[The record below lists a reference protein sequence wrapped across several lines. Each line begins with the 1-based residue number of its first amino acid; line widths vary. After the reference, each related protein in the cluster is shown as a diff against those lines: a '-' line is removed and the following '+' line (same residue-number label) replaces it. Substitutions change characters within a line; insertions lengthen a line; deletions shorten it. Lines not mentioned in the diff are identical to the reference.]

1 MYIQISQNPEA
12 PVAISRKL
20 HKAMKFD
27 NSKNPCGA
35 ISISQ
40 IKGTDQFAII
50 KRSPQETFETQCS
63 LVTPHPQRSRKT
75 PSVFHFTIPSLEYI
89 KAVTGIVTTGGK
101 IIKVTPI
108 TLANGM
114 TIYKMETKK

>member
-12 PVAISRKL
+12 PVSISRKL
-20 HKAMKFD
+20 HKALELD
-27 NSKNPCGA
+27 NGKNPCGA

-40 IKGTDQFAII
+40 IKGTSQFAII
-50 KRSPQETFETQCS
+50 RRSPQETFETQCS

-75 PSVFHFTIPSLEYI
+75 PSVFHFTIPSWEYI
-89 KAVTGIVTTGGK
+89 KAVTGISATSGK
-101 IIKVTPI
+101 IIKVTPV

-114 TIYKMETKK
+114 TIYRMNT